1 MNLYVFGP
9 ARPLGMARKAVSDL
23 MTGQRVTPGG
33 LAITAWARSHLRCQ
47 KTQRVKVVGYL
58 KRHSSSELSG
68 SAKLTGAGAVSVEGS
83 TDRNQTWAESDVS
96 LGGENV
102 SGSRDVWGTR
112 LPDSKSH
119 FQQGEGGSD
128 FRLPVY
134 QPVSDCEGALR
145 PA

>member
-1 MNLYVFGP
+1 
-9 ARPLGMARKAVSDL
+9 

-58 KRHSSSELSG
+58 KRHRGSELWG
-68 SAKLTGAGAVSVEGS
+68 STKLTGAGGVSVEGS
-83 TDRNQTWAESDVS
+83 TDRNHTWAESDVS
-96 LGGENV
+96 LGGENI

-119 FQQGEGGSD
+119 FQRGGGGGLTFGCLSISPSLTVKELSVPPSQLLATS
-128 FRLPVY
+128 F
-134 QPVSDCEGALR
+134 S
-145 PA
+145 